1 MGHAGLI
8 SSQGLT
14 GGGRMFVA
22 PGLSVAAAVIVRVRG
37 RQRGGALIPTCQREM
52 LARSPCA
59 DGSPIVLGC

>member
-8 SSQGLT
+8 SSQGLI

-37 RQRGGALIPTCQREM
+37 RQCGGALIGTCQREM
-52 LARSPCA
+52 LARSPRA